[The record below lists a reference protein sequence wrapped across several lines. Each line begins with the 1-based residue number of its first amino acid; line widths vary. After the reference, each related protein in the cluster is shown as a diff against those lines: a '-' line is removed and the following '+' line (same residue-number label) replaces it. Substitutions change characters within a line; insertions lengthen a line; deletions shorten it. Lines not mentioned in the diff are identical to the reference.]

1 MCFISLAVRSM
12 TFFVVLA
19 QTAYSLINVNNLT
32 NSHIFFTAYA
42 SKRWV
47 PEIKF
52 LLICSILTWV
62 LSIFVSFVSTKAS
75 LEVILSQ
82 ILHIIKNPPWVH
94 LMCTI
99 EYVFD
104 VFHGSQSLTLNHLFL
119 SFFLQDISP
128 SGCLSLQTTVQC
140 PLQTCCSNGNHS

>member
-1 MCFISLAVRSM
+1 M

-19 QTAYSLINVNNLT
+19 QTAYSLIDVNNLT

-82 ILHIIKNPPWVH
+82 ILHIIKNPP
-94 LMCTI
+94 
-99 EYVFD
+99 
-104 VFHGSQSLTLNHLFL
+104 
-119 SFFLQDISP
+119 
-128 SGCLSLQTTVQC
+128 
-140 PLQTCCSNGNHS
+140 